1 MTFVIENHLW
11 MAVID
16 TPQAYE
22 HKHFKGCRV
31 EIFNHVRYAGND
43 EKTKFFAR
51 DFVKQLTDFYLIY
64 LHSQTIVFFVNCH
77 FNRAFENC

>member
-1 MTFVIENHLW
+1 LHLNRFLRLSKVREIFHNLEESKMTFVIENHLW

-22 HKHFKGCRV
+22 HKHVKGCRV

-43 EKTKFFAR
+43 EKTNFSLEILPSSK
-51 DFVKQLTDFYLIY
+51 LIF
-64 LHSQTIVFFVNCH
+64 I
-77 FNRAFENC
+77 